1 MNYIQNYNKVNTN
14 INANNGNQQ
23 QMIFNNYPNNNNNTL
38 LISQPQQIMQLIG
51 YKVINADHRN
61 RINNNAFT
69 NGNNGNCQMVPL
81 YKLETVHVQK
91 VICLNAGN
99 PNIIHGSNINLT
111 PNIHNININ
120 QINQRYQIQTSVP
133 NVVSNNNKND
143 PNLALSNVECTQITT
158 KFTLNDPSST
168 DSVTTISSSS
178 SSSTSSTSSTPSL
191 SCSKKLL
198 NDKKKR
204 TQNIKNIYKCDKCDK
219 EFKHECM

>member
-111 PNIHNININ
+111 PNININ